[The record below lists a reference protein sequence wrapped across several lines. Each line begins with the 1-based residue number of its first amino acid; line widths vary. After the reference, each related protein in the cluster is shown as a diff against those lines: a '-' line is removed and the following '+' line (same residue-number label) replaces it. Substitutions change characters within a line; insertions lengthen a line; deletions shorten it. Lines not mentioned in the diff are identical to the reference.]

1 MLKERL
7 PLIGALCLLIL
18 TITNFTAPNE
28 SITGIVGIVLFIFVL
43 ILYFISRKN
52 NVEKLLLDKKT
63 RSNVRSGKIY
73 Y

>member
-1 MLKERL
+1 LLKERL

-43 ILYFISRKN
+43 ILYFISRK
-52 NVEKLLLDKKT
+52 K
-63 RSNVRSGKIY
+63 
-73 Y
+73 

>member
-18 TITNFTAPNE
+18 TITNFTVQDE

-43 ILYFISRKN
+43 ILYFISRI
-52 NVEKLLLDKKT
+52 KK
-63 RSNVRSGKIY
+63 
-73 Y
+73 